1 MLGNS
6 LPTGVEWPV
15 ILTALTGAITALWRH
30 LVVRQASIEKRLVG
44 KLDKCEDEH
53 KEKDTK
59 ILNLTERVA
68 RVEGRYETI
77 ERMHREVLDIVSHP
91 QKPPHD
97 TPRHS

>member
-1 MLGNS
+1 MLGTS

-44 KLDKCEDEH
+44 KLDKCEEEH
-53 KEKDTK
+53 KEKNNQ
-59 ILNLTERVA
+59 IIGLTERVA

-77 ERMHREVLDIVSHP
+77 ERMHREVLDIVSQP

-97 TPRHS
+97 STGHS